1 MNEVERL
8 LRKDRAI
15 GLPEPPDLRFTEAAV
30 RRRMSPLPGPP
41 PGTAVPADWG
51 IFGLALLLTSVLV
64 WLLVGRLGL
73 NPWWLAALPLSLL
86 PMSPILLAKEH
97 DRS

>member
-8 LRKDRAI
+8 LRKDRVT
-15 GLPEPPDLRFTEAAV
+15 GVTEPPDLRYTEAAV
-30 RRRMSPLPGPP
+30 RRRMGTLPGPP
-41 PGTAVPADWG
+41 PGRAVRADWG

-86 PMSPILLAKEH
+86 PMSPILLTKEH